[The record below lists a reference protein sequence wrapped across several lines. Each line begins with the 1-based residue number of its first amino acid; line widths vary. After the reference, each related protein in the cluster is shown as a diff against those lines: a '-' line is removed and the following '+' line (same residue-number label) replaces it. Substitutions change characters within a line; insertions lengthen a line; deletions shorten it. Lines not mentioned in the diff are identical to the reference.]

1 MDRECEYC
9 GAPYLP
15 VGGSTSFIDEA
26 PACECDLEKQL
37 EKNNNPSVKPYKNH
51 CWKCKSKID
60 SRVCERDPQRDHG
73 FICKKCGQSLRN
85 LK

>member
-9 GAPYLP
+9 GALYHP
-15 VGGSTSFIDEA
+15 VGGVDDSIIEA
-26 PACECDLEKQL
+26 PYCECDLEKKL
-37 EKNNNPSVKPYKNH
+37 EKINNPSVKPYKNH
-51 CWKCKSKID
+51 CWNCKSKID
-60 SRVCERDPQRDHG
+60 SRVCEKDTVQGHG